1 MAEYDG
7 QGEDAGGSLVMAKPP
22 WVSSPTAE

>member
-22 WVSSPTAE
+22 WVGRLTAE